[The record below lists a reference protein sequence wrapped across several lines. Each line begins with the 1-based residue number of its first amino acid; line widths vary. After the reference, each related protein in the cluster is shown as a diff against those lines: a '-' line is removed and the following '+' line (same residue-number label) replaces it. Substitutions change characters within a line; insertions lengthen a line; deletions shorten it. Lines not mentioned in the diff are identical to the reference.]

1 MKVSL
6 DKATVAQLRAFS
18 DQYGLDHADRTT
30 AAQLRALIAEALD
43 VTEIDVEDEPED
55 EGPAAPRRPRKAAAA
70 GPARTDGK
78 LTIMIQ
84 EQDPQFVPGGDQ
96 PVFVS
101 VNGSAMFIPR
111 GEPVDVPAEFAH
123 ALGNARQMVYRQV
136 QGEDGQPAGIGD
148 PREVLAYPFQILG

>member
-43 VTEIDVEDEPED
+43 VTEIDVEDEDQE
-55 EGPAAPRRPRKAAAA
+55 PAPKRQRKEA
-70 GPARTDGK
+70 GPPDSAPKTTFRV
-78 LTIMIQ
+78 LIQ

-96 PVFVS
+96 PVWLGCNGDGIFV
-101 VNGSAMFIPR
+101 PR
-111 GEPVDVPAEFAH
+111 GEICDVPLKFKDS
-123 ALGNARQMVYRQV
+123 LLNATTIIYRQIL
-136 QGEDGQPAGIGD
+136 GEDGQPAGIGD
-148 PREVLAYPFQILG
+148 PREVSSYPYQIFD